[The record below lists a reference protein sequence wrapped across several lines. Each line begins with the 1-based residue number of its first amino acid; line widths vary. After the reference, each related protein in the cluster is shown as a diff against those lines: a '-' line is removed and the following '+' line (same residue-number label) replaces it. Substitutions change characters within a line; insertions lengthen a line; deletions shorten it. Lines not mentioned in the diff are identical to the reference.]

1 MMFGVCHIIIHG
13 QTILFSTNNLF
24 LSLLIIFWTFM
35 LVLRFH
41 VVDITQHRWL
51 NFLTTVADV
60 HHIILY
66 FSGCFCNQS
75 HPGMAVINQG
85 LQNMQR
91 ITLRRLLS
99 KVMVIL
105 KDQTRLLVR
114 FPGLPQTFSY
124 QDPSSLNTNYCAY
137 RFNRDNQIYNTIKNK
152 QVSHLPH
159 PLPVRF
165 RSSAHHTD
173 MLLTSQSYAIL
184 YSNNV
189 LRNIKFAA
197 SC

>member
-13 QTILFSTNNLF
+13 QTILFSNNNLF
-24 LSLLIIFWTFM
+24 LSLLIKFWMSM
-35 LVLRFH
+35 LVDSLYQFSEIVRPFH

-85 LQNMQR
+85 SQNMQR

-99 KVMVIL
+99 KVMIIL
-105 KDQTRLLVR
+105 KGPMRLLAR

-159 PLPVRF
+159 PLLVRF
-165 RSSAHHTD
+165 RSVS
-173 MLLTSQSYAIL
+173 SSYR
-184 YSNNV
+184 Y
-189 LRNIKFAA
+189 AA
-197 SC
+197 DVPII